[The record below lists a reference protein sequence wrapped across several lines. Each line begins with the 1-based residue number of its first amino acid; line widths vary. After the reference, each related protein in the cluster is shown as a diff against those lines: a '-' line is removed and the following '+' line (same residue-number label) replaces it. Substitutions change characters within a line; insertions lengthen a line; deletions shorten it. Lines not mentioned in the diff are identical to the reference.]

1 MILHPYQQAAYD
13 EGRDHYRAG
22 RRSVLFVGPTGMGKT
37 VLGGAM
43 VRGAVERGKRVAWY
57 AHTREL
63 VTQAAKSIE
72 RFGVK
77 VGFAGL
83 CPDAPCQ
90 VTSVQTALAR
100 RMLPPAD
107 LVFLDEAHHY
117 AAEEW
122 RRVPDAYR
130 QMGARFVG
138 LTATPERAD
147 GLGLGMGD
155 APLFDALVT
164 VCQVADLVELWREDP
179 TRGLVPCEGDDIIQP
194 SRPVRKL
201 AQEPVAAYL
210 AHAPGRS
217 AVVFAPHVKAAQSF
231 AEGFARAGIE
241 VGVVHGGMGKDE
253 RDTTLA
259 RFASG
264 QLRVVVNVMVLT
276 EGWDAPIADT
286 CILARKVGSRSL
298 YLQMVGRVLRPFPGK
313 TRAILLDLVGAVR
326 AHGPPGEPSVYSL
339 DGIACAR
346 KGAVDALRTCR
357 VCKSLIPNGEER
369 CPECDTKLLAL
380 EVPEGEG
387 VALEK
392 FAWARGATLEKQ
404 AAALARWQ
412 AACVEKGHK
421 LTSADHKFKAVF
433 KAFPSSD
440 VRAMAARARSVV
452 R

>member
-13 EGRDHYRAG
+13 EGRDHYRAE
-22 RRSVLFVGPTGMGKT
+22 RRSVLFIDPTGMGKT

>member
-147 GLGLGMGD
+147 GLGLGMG
-155 APLFDALVT
+155 AEPLFDALVT

-440 VRAMAARARSVV
+440 VRAMAARARSVA

>member
-1 MILHPYQQAAYD
+1 MIQLRPYQQAAYA
-13 EGRDHYRAG
+13 EGRDHYRSG

-43 VRGAVERGKRVAWY
+43 ARGAVERGKRVAWY

-63 VTQAAKSIE
+63 VTQAAKSLE
-72 RFGVK
+72 RMGVP
-77 VGFAGL
+77 VGYAGL

-100 RMLPPAD
+100 RVLPPAD

-130 QMGARFVG
+130 SQGARFVG

-147 GLGLGMGD
+147 GMGLGTGET
-155 APLFDALVT
+155 PLFDALVT
-164 VCQVADLVELWREDP
+164 VCQVADLVELWRADP
-179 TRGLVPCEGDDIIQP
+179 TTGLVPCEVIQP

-210 AHAPGRS
+210 AHAAGRS
-217 AVVFAPHVKAAQSF
+217 AVVFAPHVKAAQAF
-231 AEGFARAGIE
+231 AAAFERAGLE
-241 VGVVHGGMGKDE
+241 AGVVHGGMGKPE
-253 RDTTLA
+253 RDATLA
-259 RFASG
+259 RFARG
-264 QLRVVVNVMVLT
+264 ELRVVVNVMVLT

-298 YLQMVGRVLRPFPGK
+298 FLQMVGRVLRPYPGK
-313 TRAILLDLVGAVR
+313 TGALLVDLVGAVR
-326 AHGPPGEPSVYSL
+326 AHGDPAEPSVYSL
-339 DGIACAR
+339 DGVACTR

-369 CPECDTKLLAL
+369 CPECDTQLLAL

-387 VALEK
+387 VKLEK
-392 FAWARGATLEKQ
+392 FAWARNASHDKM
-404 AAALARWQ
+404 ASALARWQ
-412 AACVEKGHK
+412 ATCIEKGHK
-421 LTSADHKFKAVF
+421 LTAADHKFKAVF
-433 KAFPSSD
+433 KVFPPSE
-440 VRAMAARARSVV
+440 VRAAVARMRAVG
-452 R
+452 

>member
-1 MILHPYQQAAYD
+1 VIQLRPYQQAAYD

-72 RFGVK
+72 RMGVE

-100 RMLPPAD
+100 RLLPPAD

-147 GLGLGMGD
+147 GLGLGMGE

-164 VCQVADLVELWREDP
+164 VCQVADLVELWRADP
-179 TRGLVPCEGDDIIQP
+179 ATGLVPCEVVQP

-217 AVVFAPHVKAAQSF
+217 AVVFAPHVKAAQAF

-241 VGVVHGGMGKDE
+241 AGVVHGGMGKDE

-276 EGWDAPIADT
+276 EGWDAPIADV

-298 YLQMVGRVLRPFPGK
+298 FLQMVGRVLRPFPGK
-313 TRAILLDLVGAVR
+313 TGALLVDLVGAVR
-326 AHGPPGEPSVYSL
+326 AHGDPAEPSVYSL
-339 DGIACAR
+339 DGVACTR

-387 VALEK
+387 VKLEK
-392 FAWARGATLEKQ
+392 FAWARNASTDKM

-412 AACVEKGHK
+412 ATCIEKGHK
-421 LTSADHKFKAVF
+421 LTAADHKFKAVF
-433 KAFPSSD
+433 KVFPSSD
-440 VRAMAARARSVV
+440 VRAMAARTRSVGQ
-452 R
+452 

>member
-147 GLGLGMGD
+147 GLGLGMG
-155 APLFDALVT
+155 AEPLFDALVT

-380 EVPEGEG
+380 EVPKGEG